1 MKGII
6 PALLPLAVSWEPS
19 MLAPLPAGGQPG
31 VQGPVCTQNEWYRGR
46 EALWKEAA
54 ASRARVILPCRYASA
69 GLRRIDGGELGGLL
83 AMHVFTT
90 G

>member
-1 MKGII
+1 
-6 PALLPLAVSWEPS
+6 

-54 ASRARVILPCRYASA
+54 ASRARFVLACTYASA

-83 AMHVFTT
+83 AMLVFTT